1 MRSDKSTRLLC
12 GEETVEV
19 RRTQGDLIGG
29 DCRISGERAV
39 TQPRVVAVGG
49 VRKGQIPHLS
59 VVMPAFPDGLDVRD
73 EQERTAKE
81 DRRVRA

>member
-1 MRSDKSTRLLC
+1 M
-12 GEETVEV
+12 EV

>member
-1 MRSDKSTRLLC
+1 M
-12 GEETVEV
+12 EV
-19 RRTQGDLIGG
+19 RWAQGDLIGG
-29 DCRISGERAV
+29 DCSIPGERAV

-59 VVMPAFPDGLDVRD
+59 VVMPAFPDGLDVRG
-73 EQERTAKE
+73 ERERTVKE